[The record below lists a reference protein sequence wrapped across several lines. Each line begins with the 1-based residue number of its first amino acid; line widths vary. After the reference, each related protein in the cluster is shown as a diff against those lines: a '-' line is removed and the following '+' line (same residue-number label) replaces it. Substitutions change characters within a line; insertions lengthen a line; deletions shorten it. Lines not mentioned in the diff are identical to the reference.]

1 MNERVAEV
9 YSLMIPLQEGRL
21 LVPRSCVAEVIGNQA
36 PQLAPGA
43 PPWYLGTISWS
54 NNTLPLIS
62 FEVACGQPLPQ
73 DSARTRIV
81 VMNTVGER
89 LENSNYAVLAQG
101 FPQLLRVSADVIRA
115 DPGYARIERHPI
127 LCRVRMLKDSP
138 LIPDLELL
146 ETMIADET
154 SVRAG

>member
-21 LVPRSCVAEVIGNQA
+21 LVPRSCVAEVVGNQT

-54 NNTLPLIS
+54 NNAVPLIA
-62 FEVACGQPLPQ
+62 FEAACGQSLPQ

-81 VMNTVGER
+81 VMNTIGSR
-89 LENSNYAVLAQG
+89 LDGAAYAILAQG

-115 DPGYARIERHPI
+115 DPGYARVERHPV

-154 SVRAG
+154 TVRA

>member
-21 LVPRSCVAEVIGNQA
+21 LVPRSCVAEVIGHQT
-36 PQLAPGA
+36 PQLVSGT
-43 PPWYLGTISWS
+43 PPWYLGTINWS
-54 NNTLPLIS
+54 NNTLPLVS
-62 FEVACGQPLPQ
+62 FEAACGQTLPQ

-81 VMNTVGER
+81 VMNTVDDR
-89 LENSNYAVLAQG
+89 LEGANYALVAQG

-115 DPGYARIERHPI
+115 DPGYARIERHPV

-138 LIPDLELL
+138 LIPDLEML

-154 SVRAG
+154 SVRAN